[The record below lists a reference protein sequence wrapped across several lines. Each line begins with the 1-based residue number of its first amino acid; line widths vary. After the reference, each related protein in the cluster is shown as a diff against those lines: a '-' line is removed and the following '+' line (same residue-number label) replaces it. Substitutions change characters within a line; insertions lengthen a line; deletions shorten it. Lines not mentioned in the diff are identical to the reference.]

1 MKAKKNNLQVLR
13 KRHKLSVR
21 DLAIKVN
28 INSSTLNRIENEE
41 TSFNNEY
48 IDILTRFFD
57 VSADYLLGLSDIP
70 NPEPHKFHYYSESN
84 NLLTIEDI
92 IDKYKHSNISIVFAP
107 EFIKV
112 RFDNDPEK
120 SEIKYTRVK

>member
-1 MKAKKNNLQVLR
+1 MINLKKLREAKNLTL
-13 KRHKLSVR
+13 R
-21 DLAIKVN
+21 DLAPIANTTHSQLSRV
-28 INSSTLNRIENEE
+28 ENGKAKLKQKQILQL
-41 TSFNNEY
+41 SHFFN
-48 IDILTRFFD
+48 

-107 EFIKV
+107 DFIKV